1 MESNTPKC
9 DFSWGGRFYPPPW
22 QPGNERPVGNR
33 VKVDKKDGF
42 GLFVMDTKDVCAK
55 WAHPLSKINEM
66 ILKKAGSGIIIMCQ
80 FENYAGR

>member
-1 MESNTPKC
+1 MNQLSCSFK
-9 DFSWGGRFYPPPW
+9 G
-22 QPGNERPVGNR
+22 R

-42 GLFVMDTKDVCAK
+42 GLFVMDTKDVRAK
-55 WAHPLSKINEM
+55 LVQPLSKINEM